1 MLCVSL
7 VVRRGTSWWGVVVG
21 LWSQSHI
28 CLIRIHSVRGGHE
41 GNYGV
46 KLVES
51 NGNISRSVKLS
62 LHKVEEKTNKR
73 FTSLDFGGLAWD
85 EIMSD

>member
-1 MLCVSL
+1 MRSPVL
-7 VVRRGTSWWGVVVG
+7 RRGTSWWGVVVG

-28 CLIRIHSVRGGHE
+28 CLIRIHSFRGVHE

-51 NGNISRSVKLS
+51 NGNISRLVKLS
-62 LHKVEEKTNKR
+62 MHTVKEKTNER
-73 FTSLDFGGLAWD
+73 FTSLNFGGLAWD